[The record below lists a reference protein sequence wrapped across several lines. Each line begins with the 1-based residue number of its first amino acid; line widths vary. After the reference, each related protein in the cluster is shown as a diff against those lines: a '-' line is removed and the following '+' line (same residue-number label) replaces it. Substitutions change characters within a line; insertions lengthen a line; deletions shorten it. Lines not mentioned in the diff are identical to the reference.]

1 MENLIL
7 SKDLIERYSAYQAE
21 LAEQSTEAVD
31 GILEFEESPI
41 KESEKSVEAQDPLQ
55 EVNLGPQAARRKPFV
70 PCYFVYGD
78 SVNGNGN
85 NVNLPSSLRPVFLP
99 YGIDFPDGPTGRY
112 SNGRNFDDVVAQ
124 AQAQAQEQ
132 FLGFDNFIPPYA
144 NASGRD
150 ILQGVNYACAG
161 AGILYRTGKQL
172 GNVATFTDQLKQH
185 QYVASEIAK
194 ILGDE
199 NSAAFHLKKCLYYVD
214 LGNNDYLGNY
224 FGFTNLSL
232 QYTPELYANLLVET
246 YSQKMKDLY
255 NYGARKM
262 ILSGANFIGCTAF
275 VLAHSPPTFS
285 QCIGYVNFAMRIFDD
300 KLKSLVSDLNKHFA
314 DAKFTYQDTSAIFQE
329 LLDNPLLYGFKVTT
343 TACCG
348 HGRKRGKISCQK
360 YQIPCKNRDE
370 YLFWDLAHPTE
381 AVNVVAASKLF
392 SDEAELFT
400 YPFTIS
406 QLAQL

>member
-1 MENLIL
+1 MAFQSDCKLIML
-7 SKDLIERYSAYQAE
+7 VLLLALKQLIA
-21 LAEQSTEAVD
+21 
-31 GILEFEESPI
+31 
-41 KESEKSVEAQDPLQ
+41 KPL
-55 EVNLGPQAARRKPFV
+55 V
-70 PCYFVYGD
+70 PCFFVFGD
-78 SVNGNGN
+78 SVNDNGN
-85 NVNLPSSLRPVFLP
+85 NVNLPSAFRPVFLP

-112 SNGRNFDDVVAQ
+112 SNGRNFVDVV
-124 AQAQAQEQ
+124 EQ

-161 AGILYRTGKQL
+161 AGILDRTGKQL

-185 QYVASEIAK
+185 QYIVSEIVK

-214 LGNNDYLGNY
+214 IGNNDYLANY
-224 FGFTNLSL
+224 FGYTNLSQ

-255 NYGARKM
+255 NHGARKM
-262 ILSGANFIGCTAF
+262 ILSGANLIGCTPS
-275 VLAHSPPTFS
+275 VLARSLPTFS
-285 QCIGYVNFAMRIFDD
+285 QCIGYVNVAMQIFND
-300 KLKSLVSDLNKHFA
+300 KLKSLVGDLNKHFP
-314 DAKFTYQDTSAIFQE
+314 DAKFTYRDASAVFQE
-329 LLDNPLLYGFKVTT
+329 LLDNPSLHGFKVTT

-348 HGRKRGKISCQK
+348 HGWKHGRFNCQK
-360 YQIPCKNRDE
+360 NQIPCKNRDE
-370 YLFWDLAHPTE
+370 YLFWDPYHPTE

-406 QLAQL
+406 QLAQP

>member
-1 MENLIL
+1 MAFQSDCKLIML
-7 SKDLIERYSAYQAE
+7 LLLLALKQLIA
-21 LAEQSTEAVD
+21 
-31 GILEFEESPI
+31 
-41 KESEKSVEAQDPLQ
+41 KPL
-55 EVNLGPQAARRKPFV
+55 V
-70 PCYFVYGD
+70 PCYFVFGD
-78 SVNGNGN
+78 SVNDNGN
-85 NVNLPSSLRPVFLP
+85 NVNLPSAFRPVFLP

-112 SNGRNFDDVVAQ
+112 SNGRNFVDVV
-124 AQAQAQEQ
+124 EQ
-132 FLGFDNFIPPYA
+132 FLGFDSFIPPYA

-150 ILQGVNYACAG
+150 ILQGVNYAYAG
-161 AGILYRTGKQL
+161 AGILDRTGKHL

-185 QYVASEIAK
+185 QYTVSEIAK

-246 YSQKMKDLY
+246 YSRKMKDLY

-262 ILSGANFIGCTAF
+262 ILSGANLIGCTPS

-285 QCIGYVNFAMRIFDD
+285 QCIGYVNFAMRIFND
-300 KLKSLVSDLNKHFA
+300 KLKSLVGDLNKHFP
-314 DAKFTYQDTSAIFQE
+314 DAKFTYQDASAVFQE
-329 LLDNPLLYGFKVTT
+329 FYLTYVMLNVFDLSATVENVKLSGAEMMSKYLGFKVTT

-370 YLFWDLAHPTE
+370 YLFWDLVHPTE
-381 AVNVVAASKLF
+381 AANVVVASKLF